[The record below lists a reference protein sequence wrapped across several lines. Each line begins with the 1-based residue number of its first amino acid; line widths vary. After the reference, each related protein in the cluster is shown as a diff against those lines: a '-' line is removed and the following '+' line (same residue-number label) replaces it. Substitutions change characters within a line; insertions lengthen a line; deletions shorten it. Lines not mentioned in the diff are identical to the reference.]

1 MYKNETPFGN
11 SISFNNLNAYISK
24 NKEDYDA
31 NSLIAIGNPIVD
43 IIVNIDKDIIEK
55 YGLKQGLTIANNDLT
70 QTFLDEL
77 DSRPLVTYAPGGS
90 VMNTLRVCSWC
101 LNMAPPEIGNF
112 KITMLGAVGNDIY
125 KEKIINSLKEENIEP
140 LLETKQEKTS
150 RCCVGV
156 HEKNVYSISDI
167 KASKNLSKEFIE
179 ENFNSILNH
188 DILLIEGYYL
198 KENYEVC
205 KYLSEE
211 FNKEEKLIILTL
223 SSTLI
228 IQEIADRIKEIGNM
242 SDIIV
247 GNLQEIETFSGGKS
261 QVLQETLERTHRMLF
276 PKNRLLITTCGKHGA
291 YCSKYNYKN
300 MRLDLILQ
308 CFPNFIRNEEIV
320 DFNGAGGAF
329 LGGFLANYLKGNK
342 INRIFNCCQ
351 MGNNAANIILKNIGC
366 TFPKN
371 YKFNFD

>member
-112 KITMLGAVGNDIY
+112 QITMLGAVGNDIY
-125 KEKIINSLKEENIEP
+125 KEKVINSLKEENIEP

>member
-1 MYKNETPFGN
+1 M
-11 SISFNNLNAYISK
+11 
-24 NKEDYDA
+24 
-31 NSLIAIGNPIVD
+31 
-43 IIVNIDKDIIEK
+43 
-55 YGLKQGLTIANNDLT
+55 
-70 QTFLDEL
+70 
-77 DSRPLVTYAPGGS
+77 
-90 VMNTLRVCSWC
+90 
-101 LNMAPPEIGNF
+101 
-112 KITMLGAVGNDIY
+112 
-125 KEKIINSLKEENIEP
+125 
-140 LLETKQEKTS
+140 
-150 RCCVGV
+150 GV

-228 IQEIADRIKEIGNM
+228 IHEIADRIKEIGNM

-342 INRIFNCCQ
+342 NNRIFNCSQ

>member
-371 YKFNFD
+371 YKFNLD